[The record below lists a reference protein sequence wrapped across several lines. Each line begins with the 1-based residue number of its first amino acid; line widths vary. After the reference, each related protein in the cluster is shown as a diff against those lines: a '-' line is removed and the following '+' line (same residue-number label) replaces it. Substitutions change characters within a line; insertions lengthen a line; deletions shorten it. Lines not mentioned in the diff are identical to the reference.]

1 MFGNVY
7 TQSQQASTSYRQL
20 ALVLLTTTR
29 SSAPETTA
37 NINNNKIKVFYFRHR
52 YEWPERGRDMT
63 LRMCAK

>member
-1 MFGNVY
+1 MFGNGY

-37 NINNNKIKVFYFRHR
+37 NINNNKIKVFISATDTN
-52 YEWPERGRDMT
+52 GRNVDVI
-63 LRMCAK
+63 